1 MASENGKFLAALGCH
16 VRPSLESVLQYTS
29 DRVTDD
35 DSRIKC
41 LDYMTKRLGP
51 HGPYQVEYNRLS
63 HSRRSKFKIIPA
75 TRLSFLQPGNEKSEI
90 CSPTQCYSDIA
101 CGIMCYPVVDPKL
114 ESRELYGTIFQC
126 KRSPAPNELLEQL
139 LVLVQLAQKM
149 SNSVN
154 GAAKKELAGRILKT
168 FSLIFQFLSGKT
180 SDFNQK
186 SLNQLRKI
194 DFIPILNDEGFVDW
208 FRPEQVFFKTSDG
221 DTDSMTELLFKA
233 VEYSSFLSAVG
244 VKEEASAKDLFLLL
258 LNSPEQILKTL
269 GEKKYVLLLRR
280 LAANP
285 PFSRVSPQVKAV
297 PFLLAYTPVGEN
309 DEEND
314 KKKFCLAKAEDI
326 YVIDNTF
333 FGRMFPV
340 LRAPH
345 ESDLEDFYRMI
356 GAHFISKEVQKRYEI
371 VGRAARGTSL
381 TKALRERID
390 ERTPLLVSP
399 HVTSRSLVPKAA
411 SILEDDS
418 LTLFEADGL
427 LAVFTLGKSERRQR
441 TTCCARS
448 LDRKRNAMYVTK
460 DLDFFD
466 VGQSIGD
473 LILERCQLEDA
484 FFISSLLDTS
494 LEQLRARGFPVD
506 RVLKPKPPPEEPKP
520 KPPPPPADPP
530 LKKAT
535 DSKAST
541 AAVSTGGA
549 TGGSNAPSQ
558 TNEKVPASSGDTDT
572 VNTAASSS
580 AGDESDPVLSG
591 EEVMTMVK
599 QMFPDADETFLRD
612 KLGQSPALGDV
623 QRLAEEMSKGNY
635 VRKSVAKPDKTS
647 EESNVPPSNDKQ
659 SKKKSGLKKSLG
671 RAFGGFRGGGGS
683 SSTGGASV
691 SNESRASSGTQM
703 GPANNDGAS
712 CNDNGPV
719 APQQDAASYSN
730 MTDMLQNQARNSAPV
745 DSKGIQ
751 SSDTMLTS
759 VPKDLDRGSTCEI
772 VPGQSLKPFLGPR
785 GDGRTHNGI
794 PVFSARKAPDSETF
808 LMANE
813 DAVEKFALVL
823 VRLAEVY
830 EIDKKCIAIFHDSRG
845 GTIAFNSNRSLH
857 FNLRFFH
864 ALHYL
869 VRPKERKN

>member
-1 MASENGKFLAALGCH
+1 MLFT
-16 VRPSLESVLQYTS
+16 VLE
-29 DRVTDD
+29 
-35 DSRIKC
+35 
-41 LDYMTKRLGP
+41 
-51 HGPYQVEYNRLS
+51 
-63 HSRRSKFKIIPA
+63 
-75 TRLSFLQPGNEKSEI
+75 
-90 CSPTQCYSDIA
+90 
-101 CGIMCYPVVDPKL
+101 
-114 ESRELYGTIFQC
+114 
-126 KRSPAPNELLEQL
+126 
-139 LVLVQLAQKM
+139 
-149 SNSVN
+149 
-154 GAAKKELAGRILKT
+154 
-168 FSLIFQFLSGKT
+168 
-180 SDFNQK
+180 
-186 SLNQLRKI
+186 
-194 DFIPILNDEGFVDW
+194 
-208 FRPEQVFFKTSDG
+208 
-221 DTDSMTELLFKA
+221 
-233 VEYSSFLSAVG
+233 
-244 VKEEASAKDLFLLL
+244 
-258 LNSPEQILKTL
+258 TL

-285 PFSRVSPQVKAV
+285 PFSRVSPQIKAV
-297 PFLLAYTPVGEN
+297 PFLLAYNPVGED
-309 DEEND
+309 DEGND

-381 TKALRERID
+381 TKALRERIN

-411 SILEDDS
+411 SILEEDA

-448 LDRKRNAMYVTK
+448 QDKKRNAMYVTK

-520 KPPPPPADPP
+520 KPPPPPAHPP
-530 LKKAT
+530 PMKAT
-535 DSKAST
+535 DSQASA
-541 AAVSTGGA
+541 AAVA
-549 TGGSNAPSQ
+549 TGGSSANASSQ
-558 TNEKVPASSGDTDT
+558 TSDKVPTSSDDSDT
-572 VNTAASSS
+572 VNTAASSN
-580 AGDESDPVLSG
+580 ADDSDPALSG
-591 EEVMTMVK
+591 EEILTMVK
-599 QMFPDADETFLRD
+599 QMFPDADEKFLSD
-612 KLGQSPALGDV
+612 KLGPSPALGDV

-635 VRKSVAKPDKTS
+635 VRKNVTEPDKS
-647 EESNVPPSNDKQ
+647 GEEESFVPPSNDKP
-659 SKKKSGLKKSLG
+659 SKRKSVLKKSLG
-671 RAFGGFRGGGGS
+671 RAFGGFRGGGSS
-683 SSTGGASV
+683 SSTGGASAN
-691 SNESRASSGTQM
+691 NESRASNSGTQM
-703 GPANNDGAS
+703 GSASNDGANI
-712 CNDNGPV
+712 NDNGPV

-745 DSKGIQ
+745 NSKGIK

-759 VPKDLDRGSTCEI
+759 VPKDLDRGSTCEV

-785 GDGRTHNGI
+785 GDGKTHNGI
-794 PVFSARKAPDSETF
+794 PVFSARKAPESETF
-808 LMANE
+808 LTNND

-830 EIDKKCIAIFHDSRG
+830 EVDKKCIAIFHDSRG

-869 VRPKERKN
+869 VSPTGSGDPHGVLDPPSRFYLTSILNISFLPNRSKTSRTVMTAILIGWLSLLMSSRITWCRRTIKSTAFTPKVTSPTIFQGSLHS